1 MQLTFHN
8 ATNSPILLDD
18 ITISLSYQAEQLTEC
33 HLTCHTHSD
42 QYQQIDR
49 HADFN
54 LKPELR
60 SSTAPQFSNHH
71 PIRLTATLKPD
82 YLNQLPS
89 DLTTETI
96 ANYFCQLNADHPL
109 LHTENWLA
117 LSVSQQQD
125 QTEVGY
131 TTLWKSLNPAA
142 IAAGTLSE
150 ADITEALTH
159 FFSDWTTANLGDIT
173 DKATTDILTEI
184 GNFFN
189 ELADTSLDAISQ
201 LTTPDSIL
209 SALLQFF
216 TDDDWQFTKLQGEPT
231 LRTAFQGNHGE
242 WFCYAKAREAQQ
254 QLIFYSLCP
263 ILATADK
270 RNAIA
275 EFLTRA
281 NYGMTIGNFELDYSD
296 GEIRYKTSIDVEGDR
311 LTPALIKNLVY
322 TNVTMMDEYIP
333 GIQAVLSGQA
343 PEAAIQA
350 IEQGDRNP
358 STPHTQATEVQN
370 NYF

>member
-8 ATNSPILLDD
+8 ATTSPILLDD
-18 ITISLSYQAEQLTEC
+18 ITISLNHHAERLIEC
-33 HLTCHTHSD
+33 HLTCHTYSE

-54 LKPELR
+54 LKSELR

-150 ADITEALTH
+150 ADITQALTQ
-159 FFSDWTTANLGDIT
+159 FFSDWTAANLGDLA
-173 DKATTDILTEI
+173 DKATTDILTDI

-189 ELADTSLDAISQ
+189 DLADTSLDAINQ
-201 LTTPDSIL
+201 ITTPDSIL
-209 SALLQFF
+209 TTLLQFF

-242 WFCYAKAREAQQ
+242 WSCYAKAKEDQQ
-254 QLIFYSLCP
+254 QFVFYSLCP
-263 ILATADK
+263 IVAAEHK

-275 EFLTRA
+275 QFLTRA

-311 LTPALIKNLVY
+311 LTPALIKRLVY
-322 TNVTMMDEYIP
+322 TNVLMMDEYLP
-333 GIQAVLSGQA
+333 GIKAVMETDIA
-343 PEAAIQA
+343 PEDAIRS
-350 IEQGDRNP
+350 IEQKADV
-358 STPHTQATEVQN
+358 TTQPV
-370 NYF
+370 